1 VSSWRRG
8 EVEVDTDRSRLDLP
22 MMQRFLTESY
32 WAYGRSLAELEIAVD
47 NSLPFGLY
55 LSGRQVGFAR
65 VVSDRLTFAYLADV
79 FVLEP
84 ERGRGLGTFLMAC
97 VLEHP
102 DTRTVRYWTLFTRDA
117 QGLYR
122 RFGFAGLEGERLAR
136 FMIRYGGALGD
147 TPAGAP
153 S

>member
-1 VSSWRRG
+1 MTTWRRD
-8 EVEVDTDRSRLDLP
+8 EAEVDTDRSRLDLA
-22 MMQRFLTESY
+22 MMQRFLTQSY
-32 WAYGRSLAELEIAVD
+32 WARGRSLEELEIAVD

-55 LSGRQVGFAR
+55 LAGRQVGFAR
-65 VVSDRLTFAYLADV
+65 VVTDRLTFAYVADV

-102 DTRTVRYWTLFTRDA
+102 DTLAVRYWTLFTRDA

-122 RFGFAGLEGERLAR
+122 RFGFAGLTGERLAR
-136 FMIRYGGALGD
+136 FMIRYAGGASE
-147 TPAGAP
+147 TPAGMP